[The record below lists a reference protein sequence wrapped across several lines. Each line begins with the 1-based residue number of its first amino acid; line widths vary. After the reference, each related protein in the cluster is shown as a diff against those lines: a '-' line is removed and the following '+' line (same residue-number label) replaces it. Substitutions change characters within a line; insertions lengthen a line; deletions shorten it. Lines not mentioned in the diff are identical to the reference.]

1 MVTATFTSTND
12 GEGGV
17 DSSSPILEVEGTAAG
32 VSHGD
37 VAALR
42 PHVDLQSGSPRYYST
57 VDHAG
62 GKF

>member
-17 DSSSPILEVEGTAAG
+17 DSSSPILRSQG

-57 VDHAG
+57 
-62 GKF
+62 